1 MDNKDLS
8 LTERFQQYFSV
19 EFADTPEQ
27 KQKAYH
33 IRYRVYCE
41 EFGYEP
47 AERFPDKAEY
57 DEYDDTALHCLITHR
72 ATGTPAGSVRI
83 VPATGVDGL
92 KLLMPFEKHCGAS
105 IDHDFVKALQ
115 APRNTMCEISRL
127 AIDGQFRRRSGEVAT
142 RFGKVEAMDFS
153 NQDQRAFSLISV
165 AAFLATTALTDLT
178 GRTNAFAMM
187 EPFLP
192 RLLTRSGIYFQR
204 AGSDLDYHG
213 IRAPYFI
220 TTQAVLAGMQAEL
233 QNLYDEIHATFL
245 QARDDWANI

>member
-1 MDNKDLS
+1 MDNKDPS
-8 LTERFQQYFSV
+8 LTERFQQYFAV
-19 EFADTPEQ
+19 EFAATPEQ
-27 KQKAYH
+27 KREAYR

-47 AERFPDKAEY
+47 ADRFPDNAEY
-57 DEYDDTALHCLITHR
+57 DEYDDIALHCLITHR

-83 VPATGVDGL
+83 VPAAGVDGL
-92 KLLMPFEKHCGAS
+92 DLMPFEKHCG
-105 IDHDFVKALQ
+105 DCVDQDFVKALQ
-115 APRNTMCEISRL
+115 VPRNTMCEISRL
-127 AIDGQFRRRSGEVAT
+127 AIDRQFRRRFGEVAT
-142 RFGKVEAMDFS
+142 RFGQAEAMDFS

-204 AGSDLDYHG
+204 AGSDMDYHG

-220 TTQAVLAGMQAEL
+220 TTQAVLAGMQPEL
-233 QNLYDEIHATFL
+233 QALYDEIYATFL
-245 QARDDWANI
+245 RARDDWGNI